1 MGSTSVGLKQAV
13 RLTLYKHRVKRTLDS
28 GVLPLVLRYDQINAC
43 DTRLPIAYR
52 TKTLVRS
59 TALGYLTPDEYM
71 ASCSKTE
78 VGFRLAEWSVIEAM
92 KHITRFVESGRKE
105 LQWISVRC
113 PSEMVERV
121 DLYEWMKRLMKRNR
135 FRYPEK
141 LCLEFD
147 VSLLKKKTEA
157 ARIAVLDMKLLGV
170 KTLLVGCG
178 GADCPTSRIVQIPV
192 DMVMLDPSVTRWTAS
207 RNKPQLVMSMI
218 PYLKS
223 MRTEVYAE
231 GVQADEQIQQLSRF
245 ECIGYT
251 VDPSYGG
258 KAPTERDMGVRKALA
273 QKDTEDDFRL

>member
-1 MGSTSVGLKQAV
+1 MGSKVKGLKQAIQ
-13 RLTLYKHRVKRTLDS
+13 LTLHKHRVLKTLDS

-71 ASCSKTE
+71 ASCANTE
-78 VGFRLAEWSVIEAM
+78 VGFRLAEWSVTEAM
-92 KHITRFVESGRKE
+92 KHITRFVESGRG

-121 DLYEWMKRLMKRNR
+121 DLYLWMKQLIKKNR
-135 FRYPEK
+135 FQYSDR

-147 VSLLKKKTEA
+147 VSLLRRKTEA
-157 ARIAVLDMKLLGV
+157 ARIAILDMKLLGV

-192 DMVMLDPSVTRWTAS
+192 DMVMLDPSVTRWTSS
-207 RNKPQLVMSMI
+207 RNKPQLVVSMI

-223 MRTEVYAE
+223 MRAEVYAE
-231 GVQADEQIQQLSRF
+231 GVQNDEQILQLSRC
-245 ECIGYT
+245 ECVGYS
-251 VDPSYGG
+251 VDSSYSG
-258 KAPTERDMGVRKALA
+258 KDPTECGMGVRRALS
-273 QKDTEDDFRL
+273 QKDTEDGFRI

>member
-1 MGSTSVGLKQAV
+1 MESNAKGLKQV
-13 RLTLYKHRVKRTLDS
+13 IRLALYKHRVLRTLDA
-28 GVLPLVLRYDQINAC
+28 GVLPLVLRYDQINSC

-59 TALGYLTPDEYM
+59 TALGYLAPDEYM

-78 VGFRLAEWSVIEAM
+78 VGFRLAEWSVTEAM
-92 KHITRFVESGRKE
+92 KHITRFVESGRG

-121 DLYEWMKRLMKRNR
+121 DLYKWMKRLMKKNR
-135 FRYPEK
+135 FRYPDR

-192 DMVMLDPSVTRWTAS
+192 DMVLLDPSVTRWTGS
-207 RNKPQLVMSMI
+207 RNKPQLVTSMI

-223 MRTEVYAE
+223 MRAEVYAD
-231 GVQADEQIQQLSRF
+231 GVQNDEQILQLNRC
-245 ECIGYT
+245 ECIGYS
-251 VDPSYGG
+251 VDPSYSG
-258 KAPTERDMGVRKALA
+258 KNLTERDMGVRKALA
-273 QKDTEDDFRL
+273 QKDTEDNFRL